1 MHRARTEAF
10 LAPDLGDPRI
20 AYDHGHD
27 RVMSSGRAPGPSPG
41 VAQTP
46 EIPGVPEIPE
56 VLEAS
61 AAPEV
66 LEDPALVD
74 ADVPAAVGR
83 TLEQVLAERLEAARR
98 IDPAFAKDVAGR
110 VAHFTSSGGKRLRPR
125 FLWWG
130 LRACAE
136 TLDADR
142 IRAALR
148 LCVGLEL
155 IQTCALVHDDVM
167 DGSLL
172 RRGQQAVHVELEA
185 RYNTSTNTT
194 ARGAGAPFGTSAA
207 ILVGDLALAWAD
219 DLVAD
224 TALDADTAQ
233 AVRAL
238 WQAMREEMV
247 AGQYLDLHGQATG
260 SRSLSRA
267 ARTATLKSALYS
279 VERPLA
285 FGAALAGADG
295 RTTRALCAAG
305 RCAGLAFQLRD
316 DLLGVYAE
324 SDHTGKPAGD
334 DIREGKATYLMA
346 VARERAEAGAD
357 QDSLVVLD
365 AVLGGRAESTG
376 LELDRV
382 RSVLETTGARGI
394 VENRVRR
401 LAAQSV
407 RHLADAALPRQA
419 AEAQLRALFYLVSGV
434 SDPLLAAAPTVAT
447 VAREE
452 RK

>member
-1 MHRARTEAF
+1 M
-10 LAPDLGDPRI
+10 
-20 AYDHGHD
+20 
-27 RVMSSGRAPGPSPG
+27 
-41 VAQTP
+41 
-46 EIPGVPEIPE
+46 
-56 VLEAS
+56 
-61 AAPEV
+61 
-66 LEDPALVD
+66 
-74 ADVPAAVGR
+74 
-83 TLEQVLAERLEAARR
+83 AERLEAARR

-136 TLDADR
+136 TLDADQ

-167 DGSLL
+167 DGSPL

-185 RYNTSTNTT
+185 RYSTSTRTNAA
-194 ARGAGAPFGTSAA
+194 ARRASASFGTSAA

-224 TALDADTAQ
+224 TALDAGTAR

-247 AGQYLDLHGQATG
+247 AGQYLDLHGQVTG

-316 DLLGVYAE
+316 DLLGVYAD

-357 QDSLVVLD
+357 RDSLAVLD
-365 AVLGGRAESTG
+365 TVLGGRAESTG
-376 LELDRV
+376 LALDRV
-382 RSVLETTGARGI
+382 RSVLEATGARGI

-407 RHLADAALPRQA
+407 RHLADAALPRRA
-419 AEAQLRALFYLVSGV
+419 AEAQLRELFYLVSGV
-434 SDPLLAAAPTVAT
+434 SAPRLAPAATAAATAGAGAAAT
-447 VAREE
+447 AGAGAAATAAREE
-452 RK
+452 RNR

>member
-1 MHRARTEAF
+1 MAQARDV
-10 LAPDLGDPRI
+10 P
-20 AYDHGHD
+20 HG
-27 RVMSSGRAPGPSPG
+27 A
-41 VAQTP
+41 
-46 EIPGVPEIPE
+46 
-56 VLEAS
+56 
-61 AAPEV
+61 
-66 LEDPALVD
+66 EDPAVID

-83 TLEQVLAERLEAARR
+83 TLERVLAERLEAART
-98 IDPAFAKDVAGR
+98 IDPTFAEDVAGR
-110 VAHFTSSGGKRLRPR
+110 VAHFTSNGGKRLRPR

-130 LRACAE
+130 LRACTE
-136 TLDADR
+136 TLDAEQV
-142 IRAALR
+142 RAALR
-148 LCVGLEL
+148 LSVGLEL

-167 DGSLL
+167 DGSPL

-185 RYNTSTNTT
+185 RYSTT
-194 ARGAGAPFGTSAA
+194 ARGAGASFGTSAA
-207 ILVGDLALAWAD
+207 VLVGDLALAWAD

-224 TALDADTAQ
+224 TALDAGTAR

-238 WQAMREEMV
+238 WRAMREEMV
-247 AGQYLDLHGQATG
+247 AGQYLDLHGQATA
-260 SRSLSRA
+260 SRSLARA

-324 SDHTGKPAGD
+324 PDDTGKPAGD

-357 QDSLVVLD
+357 HDSLTVLD
-365 AVLGGRAESTG
+365 AVLGGRAESAG
-376 LELDRV
+376 IELDRV
-382 RSVLETTGARGI
+382 RSVLEATGARGV

-407 RHLADAALPRQA
+407 RHLADAALPRHA
-419 AEAQLRALFYLVSGV
+419 AEAQLRELFYLVSGVSRSAAQGAATRCTPHADGV
-434 SDPLLAAAPTVAT
+434 SDPLLAAAAAT
-447 VAREE
+447 GAAAVAREE
-452 RK
+452 GK

>member
-1 MHRARTEAF
+1 MHRARTEAS

-27 RVMSSGRAPGPSPG
+27 RATSGRAPGPSPG
-41 VAQTP
+41 MTQTTP
-46 EIPGVPEIPE
+46 ERQEVP
-56 VLEAS
+56 EAS
-61 AAPEV
+61 AAPEI
-66 LEDPALVD
+66 LEDPAVID

-83 TLEQVLAERLEAARR
+83 TLERVLAERLDAARR
-98 IDPAFAKDVAGR
+98 IDPTFAKDVAGR
-110 VAHFTSSGGKRLRPR
+110 VARFTSSGGKRLRPR

-136 TLDADR
+136 TLDADQ
-142 IRAALR
+142 IRTALR

-155 IQTCALVHDDVM
+155 IQTGALVHDDVM
-167 DGSLL
+167 DGSPL
-172 RRGQQAVHVELEA
+172 RRGQRAVHVELED
-185 RYNTSTNTT
+185 RYSTT
-194 ARGAGAPFGTSAA
+194 ARGAGASFGTSAA

-219 DLVAD
+219 DLVAG
-224 TALDADTAQ
+224 TALDASTARN
-233 AVRAL
+233 VRAL

-260 SRSLSRA
+260 SRSLARA

-324 SDHTGKPAGD
+324 PDHTGKPVGD

-346 VARERAEAGAD
+346 VARERAEARAD
-357 QDSLVVLD
+357 HDSLAVLD
-365 AVLGGRAESTG
+365 AVLAGRAESTG
-376 LELDRV
+376 FALDRV

-401 LAAQSV
+401 LAVQSV
-407 RHLADAALPRQA
+407 RHLAEAALPHRT
-419 AEAQLRALFYLVSGV
+419 AETQLRDLFYLVSGV
-434 SDPLLAAAPTVAT
+434 SDPLLAVA
-447 VAREE
+447 AREE
-452 RK
+452 RNA

>member
-1 MHRARTEAF
+1 M
-10 LAPDLGDPRI
+10 I
-20 AYDHGHD
+20 
-27 RVMSSGRAPGPSPG
+27 
-41 VAQTP
+41 P
-46 EIPGVPEIPE
+46 EIP
-56 VLEAS
+56 EAS
-61 AAPEV
+61 AAPE
-66 LEDPALVD
+66 LLGDPALVD

-83 TLEQVLAERLEAARR
+83 TLERVLAERLEAARR

-136 TLDADR
+136 TLDADQ

-167 DGSLL
+167 DGSPL
-172 RRGQQAVHVELEA
+172 RRGRQAVHVELDA
-185 RYNTSTNTT
+185 RYGTSTSASTRTNTT
-194 ARGAGAPFGTSAA
+194 ARGAGASFGTSAA

-224 TALDADTAQ
+224 TALDAGTART
-233 AVRAL
+233 VRAL

-285 FGAALAGADG
+285 FGAALAGTDG

-316 DLLGVYAE
+316 DLLGVYAD

-357 QDSLVVLD
+357 HDSLAVLD

-376 LELDRV
+376 LALDHV
-382 RSVLETTGARGI
+382 RGVLEATGARGI

-407 RHLADAALPRQA
+407 RHLADAALPRKA
-419 AEAQLRALFYLVSGV
+419 AEAQLRELFYLVSGV
-434 SDPLLAAAPTVAT
+434 SGPLLAPTAAAAPVAAAAAT
-447 VAREE
+447 ATATAAREE
-452 RK
+452 RNR